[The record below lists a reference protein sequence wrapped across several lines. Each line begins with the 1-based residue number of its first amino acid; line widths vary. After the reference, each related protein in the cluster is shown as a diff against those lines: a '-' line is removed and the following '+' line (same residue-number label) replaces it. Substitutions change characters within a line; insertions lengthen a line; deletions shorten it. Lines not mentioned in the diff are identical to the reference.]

1 MRHSLG
7 TFTTDGRKIFHRITG
22 VEISKPAFI
31 YDINSGHTIYVGDV
45 LDCYKR
51 MAYSRLYYPYTEIYE
66 FENIITRSLS
76 KSLDVL
82 CTVMNYFLSLNDNQ
96 SREFLKKNPQD
107 IEQILELKMQEG
119 F

>member
-82 CTVMNYFLSLNDNQ
+82 CRVMNSFLSLNDNQ
-96 SREFLKKNPQD
+96 PPELFKTNPHD
-107 IEQILELKMQEG
+107 IEHILERHMQE
-119 F
+119 